1 MHKVIKPFRYKG
13 SIKINSSKSIYQRCL
28 ALSCFSSSDFIIV
41 GDSNNDDVKTAK
53 EICKKIGL
61 DLKKSKNNLIV
72 SGEVLANIQRLNVNT
87 YESGLSLRVFGVL
100 LTSFFENVTLK
111 RNGTAINRKFDFS
124 SLKDLGVT
132 FYEKE
137 SSIILNGK
145 LNAGTININKL
156 DSSQLLTGLLITLP
170 FLNGN
175 SIIKCKDLVSRP
187 YIDITL
193 SLLDDLGIQ
202 IKNNNYKEFVV
213 EGNQELKRNK
223 VIVEGDWSSAA
234 FHLVGAAISGSITIN
249 GLNLKSLQGD
259 KEILNVL
266 EKCGTELKI
275 KNNSVTVIKKQLKSF
290 SFDATQ
296 TPDLFPPLV
305 ALASCCDGI
314 SKIFGVDRLI
324 NKESNRGLTLKEEFS
339 KLGIKISLDNKCLS
353 IEGKSQIKGAIV
365 DSHNDHRL
373 AMALSVMA
381 SVSEHPITIK
391 NSYAVAKS
399 YSKFYDVLNT
409 ISDLNLS

>member
-1 MHKVIKPFRYKG
+1 MNKVIKPFRYSG

-28 ALSCFSSSDFIIV
+28 ALSCLSSSDFIIV

-61 DLKKSKNNLIV
+61 ELKKTKNNLIV
-72 SGEVLANIQRLNVNT
+72 SGEVFTNIQRLNVNT

-100 LTSFFENVTLK
+100 LTSFFENVTLN
-111 RNGTAINRKFDFS
+111 RNGSAINRKFDFS

-137 SSIILNGK
+137 SSIILNGILK
-145 LNAGTININKL
+145 AGTININKS

-170 FLNGN
+170 FLNDN
-175 SIIKCKDLVSRP
+175 SIIKCKNLVSKP

-202 IKNNNYKEFVV
+202 IKNNYYKEFLIQ
-213 EGNQELKRNK
+213 GNQELKCNK

-234 FHLVGAAISGSITIN
+234 FHLVGAAISGSITID

-266 EKCGTELKI
+266 EKCGAELKI
-275 KNNSVTVIKKQLKSF
+275 KNNSVTVIKKELKSF

-339 KLGIKISLDNKCLS
+339 KLGIKISLDSECLS
-353 IEGKSQIKGAIV
+353 IEGKSRIKGAIV

-381 SVSEHPITIK
+381 SASEHSITIK

-399 YSKFYDVLNT
+399 YSKFYDDLNI

>member
-1 MHKVIKPFRYKG
+1 MHKVIKPFRYNG

-28 ALSCFSSSDFIIV
+28 ALSCFSNSDFIIV

-87 YESGLSLRVFGVL
+87 CESGLSLRVFGVL
-100 LTSFFENVTLK
+100 LTSFFENVTLN
-111 RNGTAINRKFDFS
+111 RNGSAINRKFDFS

-145 LNAGTININKL
+145 LNAGTVNINKL
-156 DSSQLLTGLLITLP
+156 DSSQILTGLLITLP
-170 FLNGN
+170 FLNDN
-175 SIIKCKDLVSRP
+175 SIIKCKDLVSKP

-202 IKNNNYKEFVV
+202 IKNNNYKKFLI

-266 EKCGTELKI
+266 EKCGAELKI
-275 KNNSVTVIKKQLKSF
+275 KNNSVTVIKKELKSF

-305 ALASCCDGI
+305 VLASCCDGI
-314 SKIFGVDRLI
+314 SKIIGVDRLI

-339 KLGIKISLDNKCLS
+339 KLGIKISLDSECLR
-353 IEGKSQIKGAIV
+353 IEGKSRIKGAIV

-373 AMALSVMA
+373 AMALSIMA
-381 SVSEHPITIK
+381 SVSEHAITIK
-391 NSYAVAKS
+391 NSHAVAKS
-399 YSKFYDVLNT
+399 YSKFYDDLNL

>member
-1 MHKVIKPFRYKG
+1 MYKVIKPFRYKG

-28 ALSCFSSSDFIIV
+28 ALSCFSNSDFIIV

-87 YESGLSLRVFGVL
+87 CESGLSLRVFGVL
-100 LTSFFENVTLK
+100 LTSFFENVTLN
-111 RNGTAINRKFDFS
+111 RNGSAINRKFDFS

-145 LNAGTININKL
+145 LNAGTVNINKL
-156 DSSQLLTGLLITLP
+156 DSSQILTGLLITLP
-170 FLNGN
+170 FLNDN
-175 SIIKCKDLVSRP
+175 SIIKCKDLVSKP

-202 IKNNNYKEFVV
+202 IKNNNYKKFLI